1 MDVIEVSD
9 HDDQADIAVQFNC
22 SVRYLTH
29 LPASEGVEL
38 RVELQPLADCGVGAA
53 TLLTSELPPVSGGGG
68 ILSAAR
74 IESDVPG
81 QIALVLTWNRAER
94 FVLAQGIDPR
104 GLRIRL
110 FDRAPKRGKIVLNE
124 PGETVSTFAINLDSQ
139 LKPFEPEA
147 IELAHQ
153 RLKAPVFVSETTVEG
168 QKW

>member
-1 MDVIEVSD
+1 MFRRRLAAYLLVGLGAAGSAVGQIGGRFVDVIEVSD

-124 PGETVSTFAINLDSQ
+124 PGETVSTFAINL
-139 LKPFEPEA
+139 
-147 IELAHQ
+147 
-153 RLKAPVFVSETTVEG
+153 
-168 QKW
+168 